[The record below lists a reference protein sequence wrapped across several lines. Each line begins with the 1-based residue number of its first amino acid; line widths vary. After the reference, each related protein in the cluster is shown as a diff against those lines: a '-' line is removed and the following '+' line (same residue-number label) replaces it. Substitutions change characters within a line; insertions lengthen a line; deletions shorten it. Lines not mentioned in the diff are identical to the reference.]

1 MAASKEGE
9 DAQNTISS
17 PKKMYKDPD
26 DGRQRFLLELEFVQC
41 LANPTYIHYL
51 AQNRYF
57 EDEAFIGYLKYL
69 QYWQRPEYTKYIM
82 LKGDKPLLIQ
92 LVNFFI
98 FLLEGDG
105 FRYPHCLFFLEL
117 LQNANFRNAMAHPG
131 NKELAHRQQFF
142 FWKNYRNNRLKH
154 ILPRPLPE
162 TVEAPPAAAPP
173 LPATTIPMTAPPPQ
187 APSPMQYGIPS
198 GPALAKNDMRSSS
211 IDRRKRKSISYSLG
225 PVGGSLVVVQE
236 VWPVWKQN
244 PLHVI
249 WIGLDA
255 ANRET
260 LVPPSKFSVSC
271 QIYLKLLAVNC
282 DLIVKIGNEDGK
294 RKGFKQH
301 YRSSTYFHILLT
313 RSLASTFPIYSP
325 LHFFVTT
332 TQPHYSFFT
341 WYFHNLPFSVT
352 TSSNHSLADTAMNA
366 LAATSRNFRNAAR
379 ILGLDS
385 KVERSLLI
393 PFREIKV
400 ECTLPK
406 DDGSLVTYVGF
417 RVQHD
422 NARGPMKGGIRYHP
436 EVDPDEVNALAQ
448 LMTWKTAV
456 ADIPYGG
463 AKGGIG
469 CNPKELSNSELE
481 RLTRVFTQKIH
492 DLIGTHADIPAPDMG
507 TNAQTMAWIL
517 DEYSKFH
524 GHSPAVVTGKPIDLG
539 GSLGR
544 EAATGRG
551 VVFATEALL
560 AEHGN
565 AIRDMTFAIQG
576 FGNVGSWAG
585 RLIHERGGK
594 IIAVSDITGAVKNAN
609 GIDIPELLRHKE
621 STGSL
626 KDFHG
631 GDPMDPSELL
641 VHECDVLI
649 PCALGGVL
657 NRENA
662 ADVKAKFIIEA
673 ANHPTDPEADEIL
686 SKRGVVILPDIYANS
701 GGVTV
706 SYFEWVQNIQGFMW
720 EEDKVNN
727 ELRRYMIKAFHNIKG
742 MCQTHNCNLR
752 MGAFTLGVNRV
763 ARATLLRG
771 WEA

>member
-1 MAASKEGE
+1 
-9 DAQNTISS
+9 
-17 PKKMYKDPD
+17 
-26 DGRQRFLLELEFVQC
+26 
-41 LANPTYIHYL
+41 
-51 AQNRYF
+51 
-57 EDEAFIGYLKYL
+57 
-69 QYWQRPEYTKYIM
+69 
-82 LKGDKPLLIQ
+82 
-92 LVNFFI
+92 
-98 FLLEGDG
+98 
-105 FRYPHCLFFLEL
+105 
-117 LQNANFRNAMAHPG
+117 
-131 NKELAHRQQFF
+131 
-142 FWKNYRNNRLKH
+142 
-154 ILPRPLPE
+154 
-162 TVEAPPAAAPP
+162 
-173 LPATTIPMTAPPPQ
+173 
-187 APSPMQYGIPS
+187 
-198 GPALAKNDMRSSS
+198 
-211 IDRRKRKSISYSLG
+211 
-225 PVGGSLVVVQE
+225 
-236 VWPVWKQN
+236 
-244 PLHVI
+244 
-249 WIGLDA
+249 
-255 ANRET
+255 
-260 LVPPSKFSVSC
+260 
-271 QIYLKLLAVNC
+271 
-282 DLIVKIGNEDGK
+282 
-294 RKGFKQH
+294 
-301 YRSSTYFHILLT
+301 
-313 RSLASTFPIYSP
+313 
-325 LHFFVTT
+325 
-332 TQPHYSFFT
+332 
-341 WYFHNLPFSVT
+341 
-352 TSSNHSLADTAMNA
+352 MNA
-366 LAATSRNFRNAAR
+366 LAATSRNFRKAGR

-385 KVERSLLI
+385 KLEKSLLI

-400 ECTLPK
+400 ECTIPK
-406 DDGSLVTYVGF
+406 DDGSLVSYVGF

-492 DLIGTHADIPAPDMG
+492 DLIGIHTDIPAPDMG

-560 AEHGN
+560 AESGKS
-565 AIRDMTFAIQG
+565 IRDMTFVIQG
-576 FGNVGSWAG
+576 FGNVGSWAA

-594 IIAVSDITGAVKNAN
+594 VIAVSDITGAVKNAN

-626 KDFHG
+626 TNFNG
-631 GDPMDPSELL
+631 GDSMDANEIL

-686 SKRGVVILPDIYANS
+686 SKRGVIILPDIYANA

-720 EEDKVNN
+720 DEDKVNN
-727 ELRRYMIKAFHNIKG
+727 ELRRYMIRAFHNIKD
-742 MCQTHNCNLR
+742 MCQSHSCDLR

-763 ARATLLRG
+763 ARATVLRDG
-771 WEA
+771 QRSSNILEQEDKSSSSSSHIDPPKDAADGDELKRGFDTESSLPKFIDDRWKNGTWDLNMFVKDGKMHWDGVIVAEARRRKFLEIYPASATNEEPVLFRSSIIPWWAWFMRSYLPEAELINGRAAMVGFFMAYIVDAFTGLDVIGQTGNLICKAGVFSDSNVCDTLQEKGRFPEPEKPGR